1 MRSRTKQGGMAMACY
16 LIDDIDEFRQNIVGN
31 VIVGVDF
38 RTSDVGPQDPG
49 YWEEIRITLDSGYVI
64 QFSSTFSEEF
74 KQKHQIH
81 RQPRGNCGVE
91 LH

>member
-1 MRSRTKQGGMAMACY
+1 MRSRTKQGGMATARY
-16 LIDDIDEFRQNIVGN
+16 LIDDIDEFRRNILGN
-31 VIVGVDF
+31 VIVDVDF

-74 KQKHQIH
+74 KQKHGIRH
-81 RQPRGNCGVE
+81 QPRGGYGIE
-91 LH
+91 IH